1 MVALDMGR
9 LERDLAR
16 GMAPIYMLLAEE
28 PLQAIEAADAIRA
41 AARAQG
47 FTERTV
53 LDLNAQSDWSP
64 FEAAIRDRSL
74 FAERAL
80 VDVRLATGKPG
91 KVGGEH
97 LKAYAGAP
105 LDDLVLLLQLPRP
118 DRDMRRAAWF
128 KAVENRAA
136 VIQARP
142 VPPDQMGSWIR
153 ARLQKNG
160 LHITDP
166 ALTLLVARVEGNLL
180 AARQEI
186 EKLALAGVTEI
197 DETVLAEAT
206 TDAARFELFA
216 LAPTALRGNVRHA
229 LRMLEG
235 LLEAGQPEPLI
246 LWALARECRLL
257 VQAMERKADGAPDRE
272 AFQGSFGEGQKAL
285 RQAMS
290 RLDLNTARALLA
302 DAARVDRVIKGL
314 ENGNARQGLL
324 DLVARMAGQPLT
336 LPEPALN
343 PERV

>member
-1 MVALDMGR
+1 MALDVAR
-9 LERDLAR
+9 LEQDLAR
-16 GMAPIYMLLAEE
+16 GLAPIYLLLAEE

-41 AARAQG
+41 AAREQG
-47 FTERTV
+47 FLERTV
-53 LDLNAQSDWSP
+53 LDLTAQSDWGP

-74 FAERAL
+74 FAERTVL
-80 VDVRLATGKPG
+80 DLRLATGKPG
-91 KVGGEH
+91 KTGGDH
-97 LKAYAGAP
+97 LKAYAGDP
-105 LDDLVLLLQLPRP
+105 QDDLVLLLQLPRP

-128 KAVENRAA
+128 KALENRAV
-136 VIQARP
+136 VIHARP
-142 VPPDQMGSWIR
+142 VPPAQLGSWIR

-160 LHITDP
+160 LRITDP
-166 ALTLLVARVEGNLL
+166 ALALLVARVEGNLL

-216 LAPTALRGNVRHA
+216 LAPTALRGDVRHA

-235 LLEAGQPEPLI
+235 LLEEGQAEPLI

-257 VQAMERKADGAPDRE
+257 VQAMERKAAGAPDKE
-272 AFQGSFGEGQKAL
+272 AFQGSFGDSQKAL
-285 RQAMS
+285 RQAMA
-290 RLDLNTARALLA
+290 RLSLTQARGLLA
-302 DAARVDRVIKGL
+302 EAARVDRVIKGQ

-324 DLVARMAGQPLT
+324 DLVARMAGRPLT
-336 LPEPALN
+336 VAAPALN